1 MGIFSKKKKKKTGGR
16 GEEPFPESCLVIEFF
31 PLHLLVREG
40 NMISA
45 LLEALQEI
53 SGLVMTSR
61 PAERVV
67 GVLFVIGSLISGV
80 ALLVTMMYLIS
91 PDGFQKGLNK
101 ALVEKP
107 VVEVSAGE
115 GAKAK

>member
-1 MGIFSKKKKKKTGGR
+1 
-16 GEEPFPESCLVIEFF
+16 
-31 PLHLLVREG
+31 
-40 NMISA
+40 MISA

-53 SGLVMTSR
+53 TGLAMTSR

-91 PDGFQKGLNK
+91 PDGFQKRLNK

-107 VVEVSAGE
+107 VVESAAGE
-115 GAKAK
+115 GAKAE

>member
-1 MGIFSKKKKKKTGGR
+1 MGIFSKEKKKTGGR
-16 GEEPFPESCLVIEFF
+16 GKEPFPESRLVIEFF

-61 PAERVV
+61 PVERVV
-67 GVLFVIGSLISGV
+67 GAFFVIGSLISGV

-91 PDGFQKGLNK
+91 PDGFQKRLNK

-107 VVEVSAGE
+107 VVEALAEKSKE
-115 GAKAK
+115 

>member
-1 MGIFSKKKKKKTGGR
+1 
-16 GEEPFPESCLVIEFF
+16 
-31 PLHLLVREG
+31 
-40 NMISA
+40 MISA

-53 SGLVMTSR
+53 SGLVITSR

-107 VVEVSAGE
+107 VVEASAEKGKE
-115 GAKAK
+115 